1 VKEKT
6 ALLTMDSTALDDYTN
21 SDKTVCPATLSIVQE
36 DGNLLNT
43 KQEALIY
50 INDDGK
56 IEVN

>member
-1 VKEKT
+1 
-6 ALLTMDSTALDDYTN
+6 MDSAALDDYTN